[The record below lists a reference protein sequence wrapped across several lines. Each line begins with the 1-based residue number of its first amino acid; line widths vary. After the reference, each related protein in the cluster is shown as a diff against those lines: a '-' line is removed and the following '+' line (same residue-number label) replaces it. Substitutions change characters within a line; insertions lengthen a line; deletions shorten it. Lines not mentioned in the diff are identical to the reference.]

1 MFMASDVKMLEAPAT
16 NFADFVD
23 LGTIVHQELAML
35 RHRGLGSL
43 VRWLW
48 YCTFSYYFII
58 SDDYIWF
65 TTILPLLELCS

>member
-1 MFMASDVKMLEAPAT
+1 MTIQILATIYRVGSLFSRTT

-43 VRWLW
+43 HG
-48 YCTFSYYFII
+48 
-58 SDDYIWF
+58 YIDGF
-65 TTILPLLELCS
+65 GTVCLVTILPFLHDD